1 MEKMEKKDVA
11 NKGKNNCYAD
21 IVLLDKIIYFI
32 LLISEFY

>member
-21 IVLLDKIIYFI
+21 IVLFDKIINI
-32 LLISEFY
+32 N